1 MPNEWHHKIQSNEKC
16 LSYHTAAQVHIIVQF
31 KCKSQLSDSQS
42 KSFKFY
48 SQRQSKYARVPNLS
62 IASSIH
68 TCNSRR
74 KWMQKKRKKSVEKS
88 ELNFRWRHSTAQ
100 SLWCVE
106 WERRKKKQNNLVS
119 IRKNQFMSLK
129 KTHSFPIYGKISSIL
144 CVQQKMCDACVS
156 VILLL
161 CIMLCF
167 FLNRLLLI
175 PFYWT
180 NLMILKD

>member
-1 MPNEWHHKIQSNEKC
+1 MKNV
-16 LSYHTAAQVHIIVQF
+16 YHITLRF
-31 KCKSQLSDSQS
+31 KCILSFSSNAKVSSLIHKANRLNFTHKDKASTHAFIIYQLH
-42 KSFKFY
+42 
-48 SQRQSKYARVPNLS
+48 RQFTHAIQEESE
-62 IASSIH
+62 
-68 TCNSRR
+68 C
-74 KWMQKKRKKSVEKS
+74 KKSGKNQ
-88 ELNFRWRHSTAQ
+88 LKNLFRWRHSTAQ

-167 FLNRLLLI
+167 FLTRLLLI